1 MEESKNIGTGYKESH
16 AYLEDILKKCSMME
30 PRYESPVY
38 TYDMAIT
45 SEFAKKLHSSNDVY
59 RNAKSQYKIY
69 EFENGLEVLV
79 NTIEGKNAGV
89 IIANGNIEPLGP
101 AYNGGYFLNVMSPSM
116 LEKLPKTYITFT
128 ENEFDSYYP
137 NNPMHVCIHTPQFS
151 YTMGNFH
158 YMSFDEDGRRQYDTS
173 TKEVRSVQNVRF
185 DKLMESESYADYYY
199 AMQVSGIDENGSLNA
214 INDDNFA
221 GIRSQIRKG
230 WAAAKQNSELQKSYE
245 DIYELYGLME
255 EAGRGERT
263 TQDILEDITQD
274 EINTAMVYVNHVNM
288 QIEENRNKKES
299 ERLEEERKQEL
310 EHQKE
315 EETRKQEEERKKE
328 EEARKQ
334 EEKEK
339 DLAKKREL
347 IAKIREQQEVFL
359 NNKDKK
365 QEQSD
370 YSH

>member
-16 AYLEDILKKCSMME
+16 TYLEDILKKCSMME

-38 TYDMAIT
+38 THDMSIT
-45 SEFAKKLHSSNDVY
+45 SEFAKKLYSSNYIYRNEFAKKLYSSIY

-101 AYNGGYFLNVMSPSM
+101 AYDGGYFLNGMSPSM

-137 NNPMHVCIHTPQFS
+137 NNLMHVCIHTPQFS

-173 TKEVRSVQNVRF
+173 TKEVRSVQNMQF
-185 DKLMESESYADYYY
+185 DKLVESESYADYYY
-199 AMQVSGIDENGSLNA
+199 AMQVSGVDENGSLNA

-288 QIEENRNKKES
+288 QIEENRNKKEQ
-299 ERLEEERKQEL
+299 ERLEE
-310 EHQKE
+310 
-315 EETRKQEEERKKE
+315 RKQEEERKKE

-334 EEKEK
+334 EETEK
-339 DLAKKREL
+339 DLAEKREL